1 MESQGAAAAAV
12 PSVEA
17 TAATVEPAVES
28 TAAAVEPSA
37 EASSES
43 LSFDDFYR
51 ASTDM
56 CWAWRSY

>member
-17 TAATVEPAVES
+17 TAAANEPAVKVTGTAVEPA
-28 TAAAVEPSA
+28 ADAG
-37 EASSES
+37 SES

-51 ASTDM
+51 TEHRHVLV
-56 CWAWRSY
+56 WRLY